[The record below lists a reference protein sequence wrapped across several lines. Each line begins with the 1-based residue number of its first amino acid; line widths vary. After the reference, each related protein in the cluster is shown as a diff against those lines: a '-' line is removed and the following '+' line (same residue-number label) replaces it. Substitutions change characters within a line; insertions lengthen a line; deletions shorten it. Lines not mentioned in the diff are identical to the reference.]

1 MVHLK
6 RRAVCAKWM
15 ARPKAVW
22 IGAPLPESRLRVN
35 WSMDLLWLKPSY
47 NYLYGPSEIVSAHCD
62 RNMYFWKQK
71 GLVTKFDTT
80 NVLHDKCFVNF
91 NEHDIGL

>member
-1 MVHLK
+1 
-6 RRAVCAKWM
+6 M
-15 ARPKAVW
+15 AHIQYIFGLDLPYYSMIFW
-22 IGAPLPESRLRVN
+22 IFLPHVQWEWKKVFDSKQL
-35 WSMDLLWLKPSY
+35 LKPSY

-71 GLVTKFDTT
+71 GLVTKFDKT
-80 NVLHDKCFVNF
+80 NVPHDKCFVNF